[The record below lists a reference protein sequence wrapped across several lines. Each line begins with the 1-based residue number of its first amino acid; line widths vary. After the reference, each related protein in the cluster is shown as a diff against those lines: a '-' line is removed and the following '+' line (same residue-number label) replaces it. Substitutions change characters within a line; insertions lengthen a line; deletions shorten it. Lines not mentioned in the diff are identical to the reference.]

1 MRKFPVWLT
10 YTLLRLL
17 FFVAPFVI
25 LILFQIPWWVAA
37 IIAAI
42 IGLTLSY
49 IFLAKFR
56 NHMSTA
62 IYEAR
67 QKSPAEKRTVDE
79 EHEDR
84 ATSDGD

>member
-1 MRKFPVWLT
+1 MSKFPVWLS
-10 YTLLRLL
+10 YTLWRLL
-17 FFVAPFVI
+17 FFVGPFVV

-49 IFLAKFR
+49 ILLARLR
-56 NHMSTA
+56 NRMSTA

-67 QKSPAEKRTVDE
+67 RKSTDQRRSVDE
-79 EHEDR
+79 ELEDR
-84 ATSDGD
+84 ATE

>member
-1 MRKFPVWLT
+1 MSKFPVWLS

-17 FFVAPFVI
+17 FFVVPFVV

-37 IIAAI
+37 LIAAV

-49 IFLAKFR
+49 ILLAR
-56 NHMSTA
+56 LRSRMSTA

-67 QKSPAEKRTVDE
+67 QKSAAERRSADE
-79 EHEDR
+79 KLEDR
-84 ATSDGD
+84 ATE